1 MHICV
6 TISAVH
12 ILSNFLAGDIHKFFS
27 DYIIPC
33 VYTFMQ
39 SCLERYLIQRV
50 GFLERKKN
58 TYLHQANNRIDINIF
73 NLLEFFKINELTAL
87 YV

>member
-1 MHICV
+1 VHICV

-33 VYTFMQ
+33 VYTFMTE
-39 SCLERYLIQRV
+39 LFGKTPDTEGRV
-50 GFLERKKN
+50 SGKKKE
-58 TYLHQANNRIDINIF
+58 HIF
-73 NLLEFFKINELTAL
+73 APG
-87 YV
+87 